1 MNVKTLFEEI
11 IFIVCFFRALPPIEA
26 PSNGVVANG
35 TAQVLDGYLIGIVVN
50 FDKYI
55 STKFSLSWFL
65 IPLSYRFAANL
76 QKYLSAKFSVT
87 WFVPPGCP
95 ESGRDEDARWRNKEE
110 EEQVGRFDNVENADL
125 KCCIH
130 NIKNGCMST
139 FTKVLYFVSFKGWRG
154 KRLCS
159 RRRGPDLL

>member
-55 STKFSLSWFL
+55 STKFSLSWF
-65 IPLSYRFAANL
+65 
-76 QKYLSAKFSVT
+76 
-87 WFVPPGCP
+87 
-95 ESGRDEDARWRNKEE
+95 
-110 EEQVGRFDNVENADL
+110 
-125 KCCIH
+125 
-130 NIKNGCMST
+130 
-139 FTKVLYFVSFKGWRG
+139 
-154 KRLCS
+154 
-159 RRRGPDLL
+159 

>member
-1 MNVKTLFEEI
+1 M
-11 IFIVCFFRALPPIEA
+11 
-26 PSNGVVANG
+26 ANG

-110 EEQVGRFDNVENADL
+110 EEQVRRFDNAENADL
-125 KCCIH
+125 KCRIQDM
-130 NIKNGCMST
+130 INGCMST
-139 FTKVLYFVSFKGWRG
+139 FTKVIYFVSLKGWRG

-159 RRRGPDLL
+159 RRRESDLL